1 MADVVR
7 PPSLAGVGLDVIW
20 VLKALVGMLLFGL
33 AFPLGAAIGPVRIV
47 TVDVLLLPLA
57 ALFAFT
63 RAGASLPRVK
73 WEGAERAMGAAV
85 GLMLLS
91 SILSLQPAI
100 SFSFWLVWVRAAAIY
115 VILAHL
121 LTWEAIDSEWL
132 LGIVQGVLG
141 VLILIGLVQLLTG
154 SAFGLVSNYVG
165 GGERQGSAFEGTRR
179 LSGTTPEANVYGQ
192 WVALFSTA
200 LNASIMFRS
209 RHMVLI
215 KLALVLAVEITLIG
229 ATLSRGNLIFFILLN
244 LTLVVIWI
252 RHSPPQSA
260 ILKLLGVLLGTAAF
274 GLWAFVAAAGGGTL
288 GQIAS
293 RFAAQDAVRVLQIM
307 HGIELLQHPKI
318 LVAGSGFGSFY
329 PALEAHGIAI
339 SPIERWH
346 FADATTGIHNAF
358 LLVATEAG
366 TIVAGIFIWF
376 SLSTVRCAF
385 RGAPNVERPRWV
397 TAALIAMVLSY
408 VILPMQVYMSAVGY
422 PTLLFLA
429 IIAVLVRHPRRIAA
443 SA

>member
-1 MADVVR
+1 MGNAVR
-7 PPSLAGVGLDVIW
+7 PSTLAYVGVDVLW
-20 VLKALVGMLLFGL
+20 VLKALIVMLLFGL

-47 TVDVLLLPLA
+47 TIDVLLLPLV

-63 RAGASLPRVK
+63 RVGGSLPRVK
-73 WEGAERAMGAAV
+73 WAAAERAMGAAV

-91 SILSLQPAI
+91 SILSLQPAV
-100 SFSFWLVWVRAAAIY
+100 SFSLWLVWLRAAAVY
-115 VILAHL
+115 VMLAHL

-132 LGIVQGVLG
+132 LRVVQGVLW
-141 VLILIGLVQLLTG
+141 VLIFVGLVQLLTG
-154 SAFGLVSNYVG
+154 SDFGLISNYVG
-165 GGERQGSAFEGTRR
+165 GGERQGSAFDGVRR

-209 RHMVLI
+209 RHMVLV
-215 KLALVLAVEITLIG
+215 KLAGALAVEFTLIG

-244 LTLVVIWI
+244 LALMALWI

-260 ILKLLGVLLGTAAF
+260 LVKFVGVLLGTAAF
-274 GLWAFVAAAGGGTL
+274 GVWAFVAAAGGGTF

-307 HGIELLQHPKI
+307 HGIELLQDPKI
-318 LVAGSGFGSFY
+318 LVAGTGFGSFY
-329 PALEAHGIAI
+329 PALDAHGIAI

-376 SLSTVRCAF
+376 SLSTVRCVV
-385 RGAPNVERPRWV
+385 RNVPNVERPLWV
-397 TAALIAMVLSY
+397 TAALVAMVLSY
-408 VILPMQVYMSAVGY
+408 VVLPMQVYMSAVGY

-429 IIAVLVRHPRRIAA
+429 VVAVLVRHPRRIPTAA
-443 SA
+443 